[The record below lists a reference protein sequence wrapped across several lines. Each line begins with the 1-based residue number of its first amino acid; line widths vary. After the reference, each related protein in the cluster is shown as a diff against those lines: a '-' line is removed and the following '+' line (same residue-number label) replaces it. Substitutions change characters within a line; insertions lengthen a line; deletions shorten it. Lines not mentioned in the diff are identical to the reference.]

1 MLQARFYIVI
11 AFLTWSLTTMS
22 QSHEFEIRGFH
33 LNETELIAAYTN
45 IQDLNGKTTA
55 LIRFAVRDTLFS
67 FDANNGI
74 VEQKKEIGEVLL
86 FVPDGTKSI
95 TIRHPY
101 LGVLRDYMFPT
112 ALRSERTYDAEIVI
126 TNADYLRKIMGYEQQ
141 FPFND
146 IPEKQERV
154 YEERPRVEYP
164 LIDQPQKVRTP
175 IETHFLIGAGFNA
188 LSVMGPS
195 ASIGLEIGNFFVGAD
210 FVYGID
216 KVKNVGINYKKGS
229 QTTLG
234 EAYDYS
240 ASRASLRI
248 GMNFMTGSTFQV
260 VPQVGASMSFISG
273 SAISGIKG
281 IDTQF
286 EKSTPISAFLALSL
300 RVKLGETFL
309 VHVTPQYDFAVS
321 ADDVYKVIKEAD
333 SKIKAWGEGFG
344 VCAGVTLRF

>member
-1 MLQARFYIVI
+1 
-11 AFLTWSLTTMS
+11 
-22 QSHEFEIRGFH
+22 
-33 LNETELIAAYTN
+33 
-45 IQDLNGKTTA
+45 
-55 LIRFAVRDTLFS
+55 
-67 FDANNGI
+67 
-74 VEQKKEIGEVLL
+74 
-86 FVPDGTKSI
+86 
-95 TIRHPY
+95 
-101 LGVLRDYMFPT
+101 
-112 ALRSERTYDAEIVI
+112 
-126 TNADYLRKIMGYEQQ
+126 MGYEQQ